1 MLELAK
7 VSLGLKSPVFVTQQ
21 YNYFF
26 CTLLFYVEIISV
38 GFLAVLMIWATEVKL
53 NYLKPISRKLILLGL
68 VNWKSLQETSFP
80 DKIIKIIIILKTW
93 KTNK

>member
-26 CTLLFYVEIISV
+26 LYLKLFYVEIISV

-53 NYLKPISRKLILLGL
+53 NYLKPIIRKLILLGL
-68 VNWKSLQETSFP
+68 VNWKSLQETYFP
-80 DKIIKIIIILKTW
+80 DKIIKIIIVAIILKT
-93 KTNK
+93 